1 MTEALSTLIRGSAL
15 VLTGLAGE
23 VLGPSATNRSFQ
35 GDQMIEEMCR
45 QTDDQR
51 VATKEMVAIGLQPT
65 CGAAISLTSRLTVLE
80 EMNEHC

>member
-1 MTEALSTLIRGSAL
+1 
-15 VLTGLAGE
+15 
-23 VLGPSATNRSFQ
+23 
-35 GDQMIEEMCR
+35 MIEEMCR